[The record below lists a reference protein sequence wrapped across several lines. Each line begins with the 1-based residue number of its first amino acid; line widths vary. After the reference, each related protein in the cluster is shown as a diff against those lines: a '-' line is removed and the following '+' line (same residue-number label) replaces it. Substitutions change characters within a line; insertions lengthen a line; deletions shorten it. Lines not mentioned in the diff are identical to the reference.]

1 VLSKPLRCGAILE
14 NQRASCSMAH
24 MGHWGRTAEDLGWAM
39 SQENRFA
46 MLYEMRRGKITRWTI

>member
-1 VLSKPLRCGAILE
+1 
-14 NQRASCSMAH
+14 MAH